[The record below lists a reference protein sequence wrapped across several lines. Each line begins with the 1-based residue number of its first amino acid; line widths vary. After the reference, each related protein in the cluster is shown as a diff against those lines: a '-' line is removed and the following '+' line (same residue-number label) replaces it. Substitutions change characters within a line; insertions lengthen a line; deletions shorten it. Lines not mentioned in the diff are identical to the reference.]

1 MTATWTIKKF
11 TEMNRHLHILMMLA
25 LMWLLPSSALADSIV
40 KGTVTLDGNEVVA
53 EYTLSGETATLGSGY
68 NACIS
73 QYSAGEV
80 VVPETIVV
88 DGTTYPVTAVAS
100 YAFRMCTL
108 LTRVT
113 LPEGMTRV
121 GDFAFVSCQGMQE
134 LELPS
139 TLLTIGTGA
148 FIDLPNLENVIVH
161 AVVPPMWEYNDVFCF
176 HADGIGDS
184 HAYYTADVTLYVPEG
199 QDEVYR
205 NANYTNAALGW
216 TTPDGWGYFYNIIAM
231 YDSVDDDAMPAET
244 GIFAYYSNGQIIVNN
259 DGEGVIQLMD
269 VAGRVISSEPVSG
282 SGSVSVNMAPGLYL
296 LRLVSGEKVGVQK
309 IVVR

>member
-1 MTATWTIKKF
+1 MNTKMKK
-11 TEMNRHLHILMMLA
+11 RLHILIMLA
-25 LMWLLPSSALADSIV
+25 LTWLLPSSGMAALLV
-40 KGTVTLDGNEVVA
+40 KGTVTLDDNEIEA
-53 EYTLSGETATLGSGY
+53 EYTLNGETAMLGSGY

-73 QYSAGEV
+73 QYLAGEV

-88 DGTTYPVTAVAS
+88 EGTTYPITEVAPF
-100 YAFRMCTL
+100 AFRMCTL
-108 LTRVT
+108 LTRVA

-121 GDFAFVSCQGMQE
+121 GDFAFVGCRGIQE

-139 TLLTIGTGA
+139 TLVTIGTGA
-148 FIDLPNLENVIVH
+148 FIDLPSLESVIVH
-161 AVVPPMWEYNDVFCF
+161 AVVPPVWEYNDVFCF

-199 QDEVYR
+199 QDEAYR

-244 GIFAYYSNGQIIVNN
+244 KAFAYYSNGQIMVNN
-259 DGEGVIQLMD
+259 DGDGVIQLMD
-269 VAGRVISSEPVSG
+269 VAGRFVSSAPVSG
-282 SGSVSVNMAPGLYL
+282 SCAVSVNATPGLYL
-296 LRLVSGEKVGVQK
+296 LRLVSGEKVWIQK